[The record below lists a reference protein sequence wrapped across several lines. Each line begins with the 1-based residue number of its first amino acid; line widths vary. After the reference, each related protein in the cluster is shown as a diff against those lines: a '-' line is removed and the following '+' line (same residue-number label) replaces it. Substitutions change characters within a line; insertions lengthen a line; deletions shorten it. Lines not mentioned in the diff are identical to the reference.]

1 MSCEDLC
8 RDLAG
13 GPGSQG
19 GTREPLQVTEETLL
33 PSSGSGSW
41 RHADVPGWGL
51 SLVVA
56 TGAAATMGPRRACC
70 GAPSRVS
77 WRKGLGLLW
86 ALGRWS
92 HHEPCSSSPD
102 APSGGA
108 VSALGLPWNLAHVT
122 LVFGCEVVTP
132 PDGRITSCHAE

>member
-19 GTREPLQVTEETLL
+19 GTREPLQVTEGTLPPLLWLWQLETCRCARAGPE
-33 PSSGSGSW
+33 PSGCYGSCCHHRAQE
-41 RHADVPGWGL
+41 RHTVEP
-51 SLVVA
+51 
-56 TGAAATMGPRRACC
+56 
-70 GAPSRVS
+70 PSRVS

-92 HHEPCSSSPD
+92 HREPCRRQPRRSI
-102 APSGGA
+102 GRRCFGA
-108 VSALGLPWNLAHVT
+108 GLAV
-122 LVFGCEVVTP
+122 G
-132 PDGRITSCHAE
+132 I